1 MYSRIEAYAKQ
12 LDVDILLMYKVILYS
27 QDFITGTG
35 SGFTAAFGD
44 INSDKLTDV
53 FILNGMN
60 IQSLL
65 FLNLLTSHWLRV
77 LPHRTDVFCV
87 FCE

>member
-53 FILNGMN
+53 FILNGIYEYSIIVISKSSYEPLAAGITAQN
-60 IQSLL
+60 
-65 FLNLLTSHWLRV
+65 
-77 LPHRTDVFCV
+77 
-87 FCE
+87 